1 MCEVQFSVQTYLD
14 FDQTKDLNLPLVITF
29 IVWVLNENFIKA
41 RKSDLIR
48 LLNNQ
53 IHWAMTIC
61 HKKQN
66 E

>member
-14 FDQTKDLNLPLVITF
+14 FDQTKDLNLPLVIMF

-53 IHWAMTIC
+53 IH
-61 HKKQN
+61 
-66 E
+66 